1 MGGIGGVARHLVHAD
16 GDYHRAGM
24 FDDVCAQFY
33 LNSYLLDRSIDHS
46 SYHYYSSTVV
56 VH

>member
-46 SYHYYSSTVV
+46 SYHYYSNTVV
-56 VH
+56 VQ